1 MKKAFIPLCVFFA
14 ACGSHVSKS
23 DIKTDTPCS
32 TVVQGK
38 LFTSIFQQKAAEY
51 RALCYQA
58 YNIATF
64 RIDTYRP
71 LTNKPLAVVTDLDE
85 TTFDNSPYQIREGLK
100 GKDFEPATWAEWTAL
115 GVADTLAG
123 SVSFFKFA
131 ASKGVE
137 VFYITN
143 RDKKDY
149 QGTLQNLKHYGFPY
163 ADSAHL
169 IIRQNV
175 SSKEVRRQAL
185 EMKYEIALLIGDNL
199 SDFSSL
205 FDSKTMAERRK
216 NTDAESNLFGYRY
229 IMLPNSTY
237 GDWEPALYGKKGLTL
252 AQKDSVI
259 RAIGVGF

>member
-1 MKKAFIPLCVFFA
+1 MKKALIPLCVFFA
-14 ACGSHVSKS
+14 ACSSHVSKS

-100 GKDFEPATWAEWTAL
+100 GKDFEPSTWAEWTAL

-131 ASKGVE
+131 ASKGE
-137 VFYITN
+137 IG
-143 RDKKDY
+143 R
-149 QGTLQNLKHYGFPY
+149 
-163 ADSAHL
+163 AH
-169 IIRQNV
+169 V
-175 SSKEVRRQAL
+175 
-185 EMKYEIALLIGDNL
+185 
-199 SDFSSL
+199 
-205 FDSKTMAERRK
+205 
-216 NTDAESNLFGYRY
+216 
-229 IMLPNSTY
+229 
-237 GDWEPALYGKKGLTL
+237 
-252 AQKDSVI
+252 
-259 RAIGVGF
+259 